1 MNRKE
6 SIFYVFFNF
15 TISAEIACTY
25 NDKPPCLQALNAVNP
40 QLFTI
45 ATLTGHAIKAYG
57 PEYSVSELKLQL
69 LCRLYTNTLNNGPC
83 HTLLVDSL
91 NYNLTSK

>member
-1 MNRKE
+1 MLMNRKE
-6 SIFYVFFNF
+6 SIVYVFFNF

-57 PEYSVSELKLQL
+57 PEYSVSELKFQL
-69 LCRLYTNTLNNGPC
+69 LYQ
-83 HTLLVDSL
+83 
-91 NYNLTSK
+91 